1 MKTTIAI
8 ILMFVLSACSTMN
21 GNINKDVKVNDV
33 LLRGGSEVP
42 NWFFDYPKDTDELVY
57 AVATGQSD
65 DMQFAI
71 DKAMHDAKVSVADK
85 LQNYINGDFKRII
98 TDSGSVINGNTSQ
111 KTTKITQSIIDE
123 LPLGGYVVE
132 NKIVLNESNG
142 YRAFVLITFDVS
154 DWNPPVKISQVDQ
167 DALDQEF
174 AGSEVIQ

>member
-1 MKTTIAI
+1 MNLKLI
-8 ILMFVLSACSTMN
+8 IVTLVTGLILSACSNT
-21 GNINKDVKVNDV
+21 INEGEKVSKLYLDNKTV
-33 LLRGGSEVP
+33 A
-42 NWFFDYPKDTDELVY
+42 PKWYQKHPLDEDGKIY
-57 AVATGQSD
+57 AVATGLSE
-65 DMQFAI
+65 DMQLSV
-71 DKAMHDAKVSVADK
+71 DKAMHDAKVTVADK

-154 DWNPPVKISQVDQ
+154 DWTPPVKITQVDQ

>member
-8 ILMFVLSACSTMN
+8 ILMFVLSACSTT
-21 GNINKDVKVNDV
+21 GNINKDVQVNDV

-42 NWFFDYPKDTDELVY
+42 KWFFDYPKDTDENVY

-71 DKAMHDAKVSVADK
+71 DKAMHDAKVTVADK

-154 DWNPPVKISQVDQ
+154 DWTPPVKITQVDQ
-167 DALDQEF
+167 NALDQEF

>member
-8 ILMFVLSACSTMN
+8 ILMFVLSACSTT
-21 GNINKDVKVNDV
+21 GNINKDVQVNDV

-42 NWFFDYPKDTDELVY
+42 KWFFDYPKDTDENVY

-154 DWNPPVKISQVDQ
+154 DWTPPVKITQIDQ

>member
-1 MKTTIAI
+1 
-8 ILMFVLSACSTMN
+8 MFVLSACSTT
-21 GNINKDVKVNDV
+21 GNINKDVQVNDV

-42 NWFFDYPKDTDELVY
+42 KWFFDYPKDTDENVY

-71 DKAMHDAKVSVADK
+71 DKAMHDAKVTVADK

-123 LPLGGYVVE
+123 LPMGGYVVE

-154 DWNPPVKISQVDQ
+154 DWTPPVKITQVDQ
-167 DALDQEF
+167 DALNKEF
-174 AGSEVIQ
+174 AGSDVIQ

>member
-8 ILMFVLSACSTMN
+8 ILMFVLSACSTT
-21 GNINKDVKVNDV
+21 GNINKDVQVNDV

-42 NWFFDYPKDTDELVY
+42 KWFFDYPKDTDENVY

-71 DKAMHDAKVSVADK
+71 DKAMHDAKVTVADK

>member
-1 MKTTIAI
+1 
-8 ILMFVLSACSTMN
+8 MFVLSACSTT
-21 GNINKDVKVNDV
+21 GNINKDVQVNDV

-42 NWFFDYPKDTDELVY
+42 KWFFDYPKDTDENVY

-123 LPLGGYVVE
+123 LPMGGYVIE
-132 NKIVLNESNG
+132 NKIVKNEGNG
-142 YRAFVLITFDVS
+142 YRAFVLVTFDVS
-154 DWNPPVKISQVDQ
+154 NWSPPVKITQVDQ
-167 DALDQEF
+167 GALDAEI
-174 AGSEVIQ
+174 AGSDVIQ

>member
-8 ILMFVLSACSTMN
+8 ILMFVLSACSTT
-21 GNINKDVKVNDV
+21 GNINKDVQVNDV

-42 NWFFDYPKDTDELVY
+42 KWFFDYPKDTDENVY

-154 DWNPPVKISQVDQ
+154 DWTPPVKITQVDQ
-167 DALDQEF
+167 NALDQEF